1 MTTVKAFIRTG
12 KKDKEVNIRFRLS
25 DGRDVQLFHKSEFM
39 VLPILWDA
47 KNEQYKA
54 KSVIKLEQR
63 TLFNSSINERK
74 SLILSIYGG
83 DKSLT
88 SEKLEDL
95 IDKHLHPEK
104 YDITNRKES
113 LCEMFQRYVDGWL
126 DTGVIGS
133 GRKKHYDVCL
143 LYTSDAA
150 DE

>member
-74 SLILSIYGG
+74 SLILSIYQM
-83 DKSLT
+83 
-88 SEKLEDL
+88 
-95 IDKHLHPEK
+95 
-104 YDITNRKES
+104 
-113 LCEMFQRYVDGWL
+113 EMFVYQIFKFLACQRFISTVY
-126 DTGVIGS
+126 
-133 GRKKHYDVCL
+133 RQ
-143 LYTSDAA
+143 
-150 DE
+150 DEAFPFIDRGIE

>member
-63 TLFNSSINERK
+63 TLFNSSINDQNASR
-74 SLILSIYGG
+74 
-83 DKSLT
+83 
-88 SEKLEDL
+88 
-95 IDKHLHPEK
+95 
-104 YDITNRKES
+104 
-113 LCEMFQRYVDGWL
+113 
-126 DTGVIGS
+126 
-133 GRKKHYDVCL
+133 
-143 LYTSDAA
+143 
-150 DE
+150 